1 MVSEGEPELVS
12 LVDADPDFGELL
24 APAAL
29 EEARR
34 RATARVVVVSEGGWQ
49 SLLGGAGGEHLHGF
63 LVVDGLI
70 VRTVEVCGRRC
81 AELIGPGDLVRPWQ
95 WDDEGSHVHAEI
107 AWTVLEPARL
117 ALIDGELVTRI
128 APWPEL
134 GVELFTRGI
143 RRAHHLGVALAIA
156 YHQRVDERLLL
167 TLWHLAERYGRVH
180 PDGIVVPLPLVHNR
194 LALLVGA
201 YRPSVTAALGGL
213 TRRGKLSR
221 RENGDWVL
229 HGKPPEQL
237 RHHPLAA
244 PRR

>member
-1 MVSEGEPELVS
+1 VSDGTPELVS

-29 EEARR
+29 LEARR
-34 RATARVVVVSEGGWQ
+34 RATARIVTVSPGDWD
-49 SLLGGAGGEHLHGF
+49 SAADRVNGEHLHGF

-70 VRTVEVCGRRC
+70 VRTVEVLGRRC
-81 AELIGPGDLVRPWQ
+81 AELIGPGDLARPWQ
-95 WDDEGSHVHAEI
+95 WDGEGSHVHAEI
-107 AWTVLEPARL
+107 GWTVLEPVRL
-117 ALIDGELVTRI
+117 ALIDGDLVTRI

-194 LALLVGA
+194 LALLIGA
-201 YRPSVTAALGGL
+201 YRPSVTAALGAL
-213 TRRGKLSR
+213 TRRGELSR

-229 HGKPPEQL
+229 HGSPPEQL
-237 RHHPLAA
+237 RHHPLVT
-244 PRR
+244 P